1 MAWPCNDKKQGIFT
15 MKNIILAVALA
26 ALGALAAA
34 PAQAA
39 ELASG
44 SLEGAFSSWGKS
56 SLQGD
61 WKIVEDGGAQY
72 IELGDNFKAKK
83 GPDVK
88 IFLSP
93 TASAQVTGNNAV
105 DGSVFV
111 KLISDFD
118 GSARIEI
125 PAGTDLSEF
134 ESLVFHCE
142 EYSKLWG
149 SSPLR

>member
-1 MAWPCNDKKQGIFT
+1 
-15 MKNIILAVALA
+15 MKNTILAVSLTV
-26 ALGALAAA
+26 LGALASVQ
-34 PAQAA
+34 AQAA

-44 SLEGAFSSWGKS
+44 SLQGAFSSWGKS

-72 IELGDNFKAKK
+72 IELDDNFRAKK

-93 TASAQVTGNNAV
+93 TPSAQVTGDNAV

-111 KLISDFD
+111 ELISDFD

-125 PAGTDLSEF
+125 PAGTDLTQF
-134 ESLVFHCE
+134 QSLVFHCE
-142 EYSKLWG
+142 AYSKLWG

>member
-1 MAWPCNDKKQGIFT
+1 
-15 MKNIILAVALA
+15 MKNTLLA
-26 ALGALAAA
+26 ASLTLFGALASLQ
-34 PAQAA
+34 AQAA

-61 WKIVEDGGAQY
+61 WKIVEDGGEQY
-72 IELGDNFKAKK
+72 IELGENFKAKK

-93 TASAQVTGNNAV
+93 TQASQVTGDNAV
-105 DGSVFV
+105 NGSLFV

-118 GSARIEI
+118 GSARIAI
-125 PAGTDLSEF
+125 PEGTDLNQF
-134 ESLVFHCE
+134 ESLIFHCE
-142 EYSKLWG
+142 AYSKLWG
-149 SSPLR
+149 TSPLR

>member
-1 MAWPCNDKKQGIFT
+1 
-15 MKNIILAVALA
+15 MKNTILAVSLTV
-26 ALGALAAA
+26 LGALA
-34 PAQAA
+34 PVQAQAA

-44 SLEGAFSSWGKS
+44 SLQGAFSSWGKS

-72 IELGDNFKAKK
+72 IELDDNFHAKK

-93 TASAQVTGNNAV
+93 TPSAQVTGDNAV

-111 KLISDFD
+111 ELISDFD
-118 GSARIEI
+118 GSTRIEI
-125 PAGTDLSEF
+125 PAGTDLTQF
-134 ESLVFHCE
+134 QSLVFHCE
-142 EYSKLWG
+142 AYSKLWG

>member
-1 MAWPCNDKKQGIFT
+1 
-15 MKNIILAVALA
+15 MKNMIFAAALA
-26 ALGALAAA
+26 ISGAVFSLGA
-34 PAQAA
+34 QAD

-61 WKIVEDGGAQY
+61 WKIVDEEGAQY
-72 IELGDNFKAKK
+72 IELSENFRAKK

-93 TASAQVTGNNAV
+93 TPSAQITGDNAV
-105 DGSVFV
+105 NGSVFV
-111 KLISDFD
+111 ELISDFD
-118 GSARIEI
+118 GRARIEI
-125 PAGTDLSEF
+125 PAGTDLSQF

-142 EYSKLWG
+142 AYSKLWG
-149 SSPLR
+149 TSPLR